1 MMPYIFSWIN
11 NLYGYD
17 VGQKGKKL
25 HNGNYP
31 VAIMIS
37 DAYISFFFIISTSLN
52 LLLLLF
58 GGSDLSWVY

>member
-37 DAYISFFFIISTSLN
+37 DAYISFF
-52 LLLLLF
+52 
-58 GGSDLSWVY
+58 LSFLQV